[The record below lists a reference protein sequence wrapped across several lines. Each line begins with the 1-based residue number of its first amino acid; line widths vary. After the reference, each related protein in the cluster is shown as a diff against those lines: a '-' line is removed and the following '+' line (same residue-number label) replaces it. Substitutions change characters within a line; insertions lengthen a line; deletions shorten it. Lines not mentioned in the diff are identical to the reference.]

1 MTEKSVLLCNRM
13 AVTLRDYNS
22 VMLCNLTNLLG
33 CESCTVSIC
42 TAGFAVPCC
51 CHHTCRYT
59 YLTTLNAT
67 QTPSPEALRLAQL
80 QWDTWHQTQSC
91 MQTQLMLFLA
101 SLHHT
106 CVCML
111 TFDRRLGLCS
121 VYARAFRE
129 GFTVTLVSGRTV
141 GIGAY
146 LARLGRRSV
155 KMHLTINVNSSK
167 GSCQY

>member
-1 MTEKSVLLCNRM
+1 MPCVNMHSRSCSSLL
-13 AVTLRDYNS
+13 LPSHLSLHLSDK
-22 VMLCNLTNLLG
+22 
-33 CESCTVSIC
+33 
-42 TAGFAVPCC
+42 PQ
-51 CHHTCRYT
+51 HH
-59 YLTTLNAT
+59 L
-67 QTPSPEALRLAQL
+67 TPSPEASRLAQL
-80 QWDTWHQTQSC
+80 RWGTWHQTQSC
-91 MQTQLMLFLA
+91 MHTQLMLFLA
-101 SLHHT
+101 SLHHI

-111 TFDRRLGLCS
+111 MFDRRLGLCS

-155 KMHLTINVNSSK
+155 KMHLTINMNSNK